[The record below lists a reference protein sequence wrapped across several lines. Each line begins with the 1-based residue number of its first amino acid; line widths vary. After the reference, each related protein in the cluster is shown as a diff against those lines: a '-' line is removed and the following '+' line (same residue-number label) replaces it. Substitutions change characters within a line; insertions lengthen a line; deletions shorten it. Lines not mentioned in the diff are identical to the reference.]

1 MGNNSRLT
9 AAANERRKMVT
20 GKKIAV
26 LAGLGLAALF
36 GINQGAG
43 WAGIPGDGDRNSQK
57 AGIIEVCDQMPVVL
71 ARGGNR
77 DGSGSGGNGSKGGDN
92 SGSRNGYGVQDGSG
106 STPRP
111 QDGTGYGAKKG
122 SGSGDCDGSGSKG
135 KGRKNQTN

>member
-1 MGNNSRLT
+1 
-9 AAANERRKMVT
+9 MVT

-43 WAGIPGDGDRNSQK
+43 WAGIPGDGDRNAQK
-57 AGIIEVCDQMPVVL
+57 AGIIEVCDQMPIVL
-71 ARGGNR
+71 ARGGN
-77 DGSGSGGNGSKGGDN
+77 GGGGGGNGSGGGDN
-92 SGSRNGYGVQDGSG
+92 SGSGKGYGIQDGTG
-106 STPRP
+106 SAPRP

-135 KGRKNQTN
+135 KGGKNQTN